1 MRCICCSVMLT
12 PFESTMRTVNTNKY
26 VDMCEKCYSYVE
38 SDLPVF
44 VREDL
49 RTEVGMDI
57 AISKDDVNDINNDYI
72 R

>member
-1 MRCICCSVMLT
+1 
-12 PFESTMRTVNTNKY
+12 MRTVNTNKY

-57 AISKDDVNDINNDYI
+57 AISKEDVNDINNDYI
-72 R
+72 

>member
-1 MRCICCSVMLT
+1 MRCICCNVMLT

-38 SDLPVF
+38 GDLPVF

-72 R
+72 